1 MKAIKV
7 CIGSACHIKGSYEV
21 IEIFQELIKEYKLE
35 KQIELCG
42 SFCLG
47 ECKNTV
53 SVKRW
58 DEKVLSV
65 SKENAR
71 EMFEKE
77 FIAYL

>member
-1 MKAIKV
+1 MDIKV
-7 CIGSACHIKGSYEV
+7 CIGSSCHIKGSYDV
-21 IEIFQELIKEYKLE
+21 INEFKNLISEYKLE
-35 KQIELCG
+35 DKVELCG

-47 ECKNTV
+47 KCQNLV

-71 EMFEKE
+71 EVFEKD
-77 FIAYL
+77 FMPYL